1 MIRAGLVGVT
11 GIIGQQFVAALQDHP
26 WFELTQLVASERS
39 AGKTYREALTDS
51 SSGKFRWYQAAWPRD
66 KVLDLPVRRA
76 AELDLGS
83 LDVVFSATEA
93 DVARELE
100 PRFAAEVPVVST
112 ASAHRMEPDVPLF
125 VSTINADHAQLIDV
139 QRKNRGWKGFIAP
152 QPNCTAIGLATTLK
166 PINDRFGIRLVL
178 MTSMQAI
185 SGAGR
190 NGGVLGLD
198 ILDNVIPYIPKEEEK
213 VQSETQKVL
222 GQLWEGGVKPAE
234 YPVSCTCTR
243 ANVMDGHTEAVFVST
258 ERPASISAARE
269 AFEDFQSG
277 FESLGLPSAPSRLI
291 TFMEDPYRPQPR
303 LDRDT
308 EDGMTTT
315 VGRLRKDHALTNGLK
330 WVLVSHNTKNGGSKG
345 AVLVAEMLSKKGY
358 IGG

>member
-1 MIRAGLVGVT
+1 
-11 GIIGQQFVAALQDHP
+11 
-26 WFELTQLVASERS
+26 
-39 AGKTYREALTDS
+39 
-51 SSGKFRWYQAAWPRD
+51 
-66 KVLDLPVRRA
+66 
-76 AELDLGS
+76 
-83 LDVVFSATEA
+83 
-93 DVARELE
+93 
-100 PRFAAEVPVVST
+100 
-112 ASAHRMEPDVPLF
+112 
-125 VSTINADHAQLIDV
+125 
-139 QRKNRGWKGFIAP
+139 
-152 QPNCTAIGLATTLK
+152 
-166 PINDRFGIRLVL
+166 
-178 MTSMQAI
+178 
-185 SGAGR
+185 
-190 NGGVLGLD
+190 
-198 ILDNVIPYIPKEEEK
+198 
-213 VQSETQKVL
+213 
-222 GQLWEGGVKPAE
+222 
-234 YPVSCTCTR
+234 
-243 ANVMDGHTEAVFVST
+243 MDGHTEAVFVST